1 MVIGSRTSRDGC
13 MLSACPIFVNNAS
26 LWKTLQATILFYLM
40 YVCVF
45 IYRNDSLLM
54 KIYKYEKNIIRLD
67 ALVSMRDVVSILL
80 EEKHILI
87 HCLVKMRAKI
97 PLFSLNVR
105 FCRMPP
111 LKSTM
116 TSSDVL

>member
-1 MVIGSRTSRDGC
+1 MALTQTRLAKVSNFAEENLRF
-13 MLSACPIFVNNAS
+13 A
-26 LWKTLQATILFYLM
+26 
-40 YVCVF
+40 
-45 IYRNDSLLM
+45 
-54 KIYKYEKNIIRLD
+54 IYKYEKNIIRLD

-105 FCRMPP
+105 FCQMPP